1 MATNVQK
8 ATPAGGAGSELKNF
22 WNGFMGLS
30 WTVKLTL
37 VALVVLYYPVL
48 AEDAQTWV
56 NDENQSHGIF
66 IIPIVLFLLWLL
78 RDRIRAAVPAPTA
91 FGVVLL
97 AFGLLILVASFLLRL
112 KLFPMLSLVPVV
124 AGLIL
129 ALHGKNLMRVVLFPV
144 LFLGFAA
151 PLPDAIT
158 LPVSAAIQRASTDV
172 SAWTMVTMGY
182 PLVQT
187 GNRIDTPTISVEVAE
202 VCSGFKKLTALIAF
216 SFLYG
221 YMFNIGMFKRAVLVV
236 SAPFVALFAN
246 VIRVCALIF
255 IGSTWGV
262 GALKTAHDYAE
273 MGVLVVAF
281 FAFIGIGKLI
291 GCQKLR
297 FFQS

>member
-1 MATNVQK
+1 MATKVEN
-8 ATPAGGAGSELKNF
+8 AAPAGGVGTELKNL
-22 WNGFMGLS
+22 WNSFMGLP

-48 AEDAQTWV
+48 AEAAHTWI

-66 IIPIVLFLLWLL
+66 IIPIVIFLLWLL

-91 FGVVLL
+91 WGVVLL
-97 AFGLLILVASFLLRL
+97 GFGLLVLVASFLLRL

-124 AGLIL
+124 AGLVL

-172 SAWTMVTMGY
+172 SAWTMVTLGY

-221 YMFNIGMFKRAVLVV
+221 YMFNIGMFKRAALVA

-255 IGSTWGV
+255 IGSTWGT
-262 GALKTAHDYAE
+262 GALKAAHDYAE

-281 FAFIGIGKLI
+281 FTFIGIGKLI